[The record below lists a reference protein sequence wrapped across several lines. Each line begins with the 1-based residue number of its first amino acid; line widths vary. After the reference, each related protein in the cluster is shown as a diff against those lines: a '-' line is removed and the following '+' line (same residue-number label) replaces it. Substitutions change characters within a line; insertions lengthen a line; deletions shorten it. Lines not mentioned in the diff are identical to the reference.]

1 MNLGRKTCAE
11 VGWYITYTS
20 NHWSNLNFY
29 NAFVEKIL
37 QLYRLKQIE
46 IFGLPIYTPLI
57 W

>member
-11 VGWYITYTS
+11 VGWHITYTS
-20 NHWSNLNFY
+20 NHWSNLNFC

-37 QLYRLKQIE
+37 QLYKLKQIE